1 MNDPVAFD
9 FDEWQELYKRDPQAF
24 EVKRR
29 QVLEAELAKIPSKHR
44 VKVQQALAE
53 TEVRCE
59 GKNDRQ
65 RVEIASKAAVDSMKE
80 LAKGLQALSQT
91 NIKP

>member
-1 MNDPVAFD
+1 MNIPATFD
-9 FDEWQELYKRDPQAF
+9 FDEWQELYKRDPKAF
-24 EVKRR
+24 EAKRQ
-29 QVLEAELAKIPSKHR
+29 QVLEAELAKIPSKYR

-80 LAKGLQALSQT
+80 LAKGLQALRQT
-91 NIKP
+91 DIHP

>member
-1 MNDPVAFD
+1 MNNPATFD
-9 FDEWQELYKRDPQAF
+9 FDEWQELYKRDPEAF
-24 EVKRR
+24 EAKRQ
-29 QVLEAELAKIPSKHR
+29 QVLEAELAKVPSKYR

-80 LAKGLQALSQT
+80 LAKGLQALRQADI
-91 NIKP
+91 NP